1 MGWMV
6 NNGWQSDIPGTP
18 VLDLVRA
25 IRFNVIDT
33 AFSPSLW
40 IKDVKCVGSVEGY
53 TPVEIPAGTDAIG
66 TRPAETAKTNFGVM
80 VQGKN
85 ISVTGIPQH
94 SRYALLNMLGQ
105 AIATGSANGQLNLTI
120 PQAGRYMLRIGA
132 VGRVFSIK

>member
-1 MGWMV
+1 
-6 NNGWQSDIPGTP
+6 
-18 VLDLVRA
+18 
-25 IRFNVIDT
+25 
-33 AFSPSLW
+33 
-40 IKDVKCVGSVEGY
+40 
-53 TPVEIPAGTDAIG
+53 
-66 TRPAETAKTNFGVM
+66 M